1 MIALADPLA
10 LAWLLALAPVAAAAR
25 WAARRRRAADA
36 AFGGPP
42 ALRPPRR
49 AWRRRARGA
58 LLAAAIA
65 LAALAAARPQWGVEE
80 RPLTRLGIDVA
91 VALDISRSMTARDAA
106 PSRGEAAAAGLAD
119 MLAHLR
125 GDRVGL
131 VTFAGE
137 AFPRSP
143 LTLDLDALAQL
154 IARARNE
161 APLVVRGTDL
171 GGALDAALDLLDV
184 EDAAATQAVVL
195 VSDGEDVGDGAA
207 SALERAAGL
216 GVRVYAV
223 AVGTEEGAALPPR
236 GAGDGEGGEAASGP
250 VSRADPG
257 ALRRLAEATGGDLRP
272 LDAIAGLAVEF
283 QRLRRSAFDEST
295 NAAPV
300 DRFQWFVAAA
310 LALLLAQALL
320 AEGARRPRLPAA
332 LGGAAGAASLLP
344 LALLAAA
351 CADAAYEDVRRGN
364 EAYAEGAYGDALAAY
379 REAAARFPE
388 DAGTP
393 PEIDYD
399 IGNALHRLERYEE
412 ATAASRAAMA
422 TAEDPALWA
431 RAAYAAGNHAFRRG
445 DLEAAREAYVGV
457 LLRDPGD
464 RDAKHNLELALRLLA
479 TPPADAAPP
488 SAGSGGQGGAEDDG
502 EGSEDGGAGERP
514 PGEGEDDRPPDGG
527 GNGEAGEEGDRPP
540 SGGGEAPPDGEDG
553 AAAPG
558 GGAAEPGPRTLDDAR
573 AELSEALLRLGDE
586 ALTPEQATAILDLV
600 RTANSLDA
608 LDAEAAPRGG
618 GLPDR

>member
-10 LAWLLALAPVAAAAR
+10 LAWLLALAPVAAAAP
-25 WAARRRRAADA
+25 WAARRRRTAEA

-58 LLAAAIA
+58 LLAAALV

-91 VALDISRSMTARDAA
+91 VALDISRSMTAPDAP
-106 PSRGEAAAAGLAD
+106 PSRAEAAAAGLAD
-119 MLAHLR
+119 LLAHLR

-143 LTLDLDALAQL
+143 LTLDLGALAQL

-161 APLVVRGTDL
+161 APLVARGTDI
-171 GGALDAALDLLDV
+171 GGALDAALALLDV
-184 EDAAATQAVVL
+184 EDAAATQVVVL
-195 VSDGEDVGDGAA
+195 VSDGEDVAA
-207 SALERAAGL
+207 GPSAALERAAER

-223 AVGTEEGAALPPR
+223 AVGSEEGAALPPR
-236 GAGDGEGGEAASGP
+236 GGEGAAGP
-250 VSRADPG
+250 VSRADPD
-257 ALRRLAEATGGDLRP
+257 ALRRLAEATDGDLRP
-272 LDAIAGLAVEF
+272 LEAIAGLAVEF
-283 QRLRRSAFDEST
+283 RSLRRSAFDESA
-295 NAAPV
+295 NDAPV
-300 DRFQWFVAAA
+300 DRFQWFLAGA
-310 LALLLAQALL
+310 LALLIAQALL
-320 AEGARRPRLPAA
+320 AGGSRAPRSLA
-332 LGGAAGAASLLP
+332 AAGAASLLP

-364 EAYAEGAYGDALAAY
+364 EAYDAGAYGDALAAY
-379 REAAARFPE
+379 REAAARFPGDE
-388 DAGTP
+388 GAP

-399 IGNALHRLERYEE
+399 IGNALHRLERFEE

-422 TAEDPALWA
+422 SAEDPALYA

-445 DLEAAREAYVGV
+445 DLEAARDAYTGV

-464 RDAKHNLELALRLLA
+464 RDAKHNLELTLRLLA
-479 TPPADAAPP
+479 GPPPGAEPPPAGPGGSGEQGEGEEDDGDAPP
-488 SAGSGGQGGAEDDG
+488 SGGEGEDGQPSEDGEGAAAGEDDG
-502 EGSEDGGAGERP
+502 EG
-514 PGEGEDDRPPDGG
+514 
-527 GNGEAGEEGDRPP
+527 GEEGDGQPA
-540 SGGGEAPPDGEDG
+540 GGGEAAPGSEGEDG
-553 AAAPG
+553 APG
-558 GGAAEPGPRTLDDAR
+558 GDGADAAPRTLDDAR

-586 ALTPEQATAILDLV
+586 TLTREQAMSILDLV
-600 RTANSLDA
+600 RTANALGALEAGDA
-608 LDAEAAPRGG
+608 ARGG
-618 GLPDR
+618 ALPDR